1 MSDIFQEVDEAVQ
14 QDKASRLWKRFAP
27 LVYTAIVLLILGVA
41 GYEFWNWQ
49 KGRQQSAEAEA
60 FYTAKTALQS
70 GDYVLAEA
78 LFDDIADSKSHF
90 AKLSAHYLAE
100 VRLKGQGD
108 SAAAAD
114 ALKRAADGSGPF
126 AETARL
132 KAAYLTADEMSIEEL
147 QAWLAPLI
155 DDVSSPFSYL
165 AQEVVG
171 ARAFSL
177 GDFDTARSQFN
188 AIALSLDAPQGI
200 RGRAERSLIAI
211 DAIKAKNGSLK

>member
-14 QDKASRLWKRFAP
+14 QDKASQIWKRFVP
-27 LVYTAIVLLILGVA
+27 LVYAAIALLILGVA
-41 GYEFWNWQ
+41 GFEYWNWQ
-49 KGRQQSAEAEA
+49 KGRQQAAEAEA
-60 FYTAKTALQS
+60 FYAAKTALDA

-78 LFDDIADSKSHF
+78 LFDDITESNSHF

-108 SAAAAD
+108 KAAAAE
-114 ALKRAADGSGPF
+114 ALKSAAEGTGPF

-132 KAAYLTADEMSIEEL
+132 KAAYLTADDMSVEEI
-147 QAWLAPLI
+147 QAWLAPLLNNV
-155 DDVSSPFSYL
+155 DSPFSYL

-177 GDFDTARSQFN
+177 GDLDTARTQFN

-211 DAIKAKNGSLK
+211 DAIKAKNGSPS